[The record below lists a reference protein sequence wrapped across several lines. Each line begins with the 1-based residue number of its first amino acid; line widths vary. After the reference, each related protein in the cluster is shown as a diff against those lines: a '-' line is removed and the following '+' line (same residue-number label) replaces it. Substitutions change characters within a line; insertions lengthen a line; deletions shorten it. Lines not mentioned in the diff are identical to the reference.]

1 MSSNAR
7 AVRSASALVSQERL
21 WTRLMAMAE
30 IGRVGATGVNR
41 AAFSAEDIEARRL
54 LVNWGRALGMTASH
68 DAIGNLFLRLQG
80 TDANAPALLAG
91 SHLDSQP
98 SGGRFDG
105 VFGVLAAL
113 EAVEAL
119 RELGTPIMRSIE
131 VVAWAN
137 EEGGRFGP
145 GAMGSQVFAGLR
157 TAADFQNVT
166 DSEGVTLGDA
176 LQATLRALPE
186 VAPRAHRQAPAVYL
200 EAHIEQGPC
209 LERAGRPV
217 GAVSGIQGCQ
227 WLEFVVTGDAAH
239 AGTTPLADRRDALLS
254 AMDLIAT
261 LRALC
266 LSDAPDSRFTIG
278 RCTVEPNTPNTVPC
292 RTTFTV
298 DFRHPA
304 RDVFARVADALLAAP
319 RSGNCEIQVRQLFR
333 HDPVAFPARVTEA
346 VDEAVS
352 HVSCENLRLTSG
364 AFHDALFLATCCPTG
379 MVFVR
384 CRDGISHNPREYA
397 SPEDLA
403 LGTRVLTRAIET
415 LSG

>member
-1 MSSNAR
+1 MSSA
-7 AVRSASALVSQERL
+7 ARSASALVSQERL

-41 AAFSAEDIEARRL
+41 AAFSLEDIEARRL
-54 LVNWGRALGMTASH
+54 LVSWARALGMTASH

-80 TDANAPALLAG
+80 TDADAPAVLVG

-105 VFGVLAAL
+105 VFGVLAGL

-119 RELGTPIMRSIE
+119 RALGTPIARSIE

-145 GAMGSQVFAGLR
+145 GAMGSQVFTGLR
-157 TAADFQNVT
+157 SVADFQNVA
-166 DSEGVTLGDA
+166 DADGVTLPEA

-186 VAPRAHRQAPAVYL
+186 VSLRLHRDPPAVYL

-209 LERAGRPV
+209 LERARCPV
-217 GAVSGIQGCQ
+217 GIVTGIQGCQ
-227 WLEFVVTGDAAH
+227 WLEFVVTGEAAH
-239 AGTTPLADRRDALLS
+239 AGTTPLTERRDALVA
-254 AMDLIAT
+254 AMDVIAT
-261 LRALC
+261 LRTLC
-266 LSDAPDSRFTIG
+266 LSQAPDSRFTVG
-278 RCTVEPNTPNTVPC
+278 RFTVEPNTPNTVPY
-292 RTTFTV
+292 RVAFTV
-298 DFRHPA
+298 DFRHPD
-304 RDVFARVADALLAAP
+304 RDTFVRIADALLAAT
-319 RSGNCEIQVRQLFR
+319 RTGKCELQVRELFR
-333 HDPVAFPARVTEA
+333 HEPVAFPNHIIEA
-346 VDEAVS
+346 VEYAAS
-352 HVSCENLRLTSG
+352 YVSCETLRLTSG

-384 CRDGISHNPREYA
+384 CREGISHNPREYA

-403 LGTRVLTRAIET
+403 LGARVLTRAIET
-415 LSG
+415 LSA